1 MSSWCCSRMTSI
13 QPRQGTASFLSTLA
27 LINCESI
34 GEPFFRS
41 FLSCRHLALI
51 LERSVGMFEKA
62 FDISEHCISLANGAT
77 SAMRVSHS
85 RTQLRCL
92 LETLLVLLFL
102 ESVGCEKLGGATS
115 AARVKNKT
123 QHGLAWPRACPA
135 RVFLLS
141 FEDFSCMS

>member
-51 LERSVGMFEKA
+51 LERLVGMFEKA

-77 SAMRVSHS
+77 SAMRDSATAVLNYDACLKRFWSFFSWRAWAVKSWVGNVSRPSQKTKLSMVWPGRGHAQLGSSRSLS
-85 RTQLRCL
+85 RT
-92 LETLLVLLFL
+92 
-102 ESVGCEKLGGATS
+102 S
-115 AARVKNKT
+115 
-123 QHGLAWPRACPA
+123 PA
-135 RVFLLS
+135 
-141 FEDFSCMS
+141 